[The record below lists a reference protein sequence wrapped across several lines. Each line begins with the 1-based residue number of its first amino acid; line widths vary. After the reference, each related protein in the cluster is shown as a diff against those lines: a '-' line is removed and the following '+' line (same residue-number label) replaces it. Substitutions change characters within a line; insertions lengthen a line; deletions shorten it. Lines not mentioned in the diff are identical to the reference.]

1 MHCVEYRWWRCPRVQ
16 KPTTTTFFIY
26 TKTSTDQAQG
36 SCSSQNKMAPRTK
49 SAAVAAPLTEEQW
62 IAQMVKDGLAQIE
75 IDRQIRM
82 KRNKEQMEKCG
93 VLEAVD
99 AVQKSM

>member
-1 MHCVEYRWWRCPRVQ
+1 
-16 KPTTTTFFIY
+16 
-26 TKTSTDQAQG
+26 
-36 SCSSQNKMAPRTK
+36 
-49 SAAVAAPLTEEQW
+49 
-62 IAQMVKDGLAQIE
+62 MVKDGLAQIE